1 MSNPANNGTVIGR
14 LAADP
19 KFIPHAKSNGKTGTA
34 LLTVYSQNNYV
45 TKSSGER
52 ESVRVDLED
61 FIADAS
67 NVGPYAFLKQGMQVA
82 INYAVANSDYTD
94 KDGTKRYGM
103 KLVVE
108 RGGIQILE
116 SKDAVANRESR
127 GKAQTFGQAA
137 QAPVQQEQA
146 APQPGIGAEQ
156 APQAQGQPAPAQ
168 AQAFNTEDVP
178 F

>member
-19 KFIPHAKSNGKTGTA
+19 KFIAHAKSNGKTGTA

-61 FIADAS
+61 FIADS
-67 NVGPYAFLKQGMQVA
+67 ENVGPYAFLKKGMQVA
-82 INYAVANSDYTD
+82 INYSVANSDYTD
-94 KDGTKRYGM
+94 KEGNKRYGM

-116 SKDAVANRESR
+116 SKDAVATRENR
-127 GKAQTFGQAA
+127 GKAQTFGQVNQA
-137 QAPVQQEQA
+137 QQQA

-156 APQAQGQPAPAQ
+156 AQGQPAQQPAQAQ
-168 AQAFNTEDVP
+168 AQAFNTEDAP

>member
-1 MSNPANNGTVIGR
+1 MSNPANAGTVIGR

-19 KFIPHAKSNGKTGTA
+19 KYVAHSNGKSGTA

-61 FIADAS
+61 FIADS
-67 NVGPYAFLKQGMQVA
+67 NNVGPYSFLKKGMLVA
-82 INYAVANSDYTD
+82 VNYSIGNKDYTD
-94 KDGTKRYGM
+94 KQGNQHYGM

-116 SKDAVANRESR
+116 SRGAVAQRENR
-127 GKAQTFGQAA
+127 ANQTDNTAVQGQADTQA
-137 QAPVQQEQA
+137 QAM
-146 APQPGIGAEQ
+146 PQPGIGEQ
-156 APQAQGQPAPAQ
+156 AQAVQAQTFAQ
-168 AQAFNTEDVP
+168 AQAQDAP

>member
-1 MSNPANNGTVIGR
+1 MSNPANAGIVIGR

-19 KFIPHAKSNGKTGTA
+19 KFIAHSNGKSGTA

-45 TKSSGER
+45 TKSTGER

-61 FIADAS
+61 FIADS
-67 NVGPYAFLKQGMQVA
+67 NNVGPYSFLKKGMLVA
-82 INYAVANSDYTD
+82 VNYSIGNKDYTD
-94 KDGTKRYGM
+94 KQGNQHYGM

-116 SKDAVANRESR
+116 SRGAVAQRENRA
-127 GKAQTFGQAA
+127 AQTDNAGTQDQA
-137 QAPVQQEQA
+137 QAM
-146 APQPGIGAEQ
+146 PQPGIGEQ
-156 APQAQGQPAPAQ
+156 AGAEAQAPAQ
-168 AQAFNTEDVP
+168 TQTFAQAQSQDAP

>member
-1 MSNPANNGTVIGR
+1 MSNPANAGTVIGR

-19 KFIPHAKSNGKTGTA
+19 KYVAHSNGKSGTA

-61 FIADAS
+61 FIADS
-67 NVGPYAFLKQGMQVA
+67 NNVGPYSFLKKGMLVA
-82 INYAVANSDYTD
+82 VNYSIGNKDYTD
-94 KDGTKRYGM
+94 KQGNQHYGM

-116 SKDAVANRESR
+116 SRGAVAQRENR
-127 GKAQTFGQAA
+127 ANQADNTQA
-137 QAPVQQEQA
+137 QAM
-146 APQPGIGAEQ
+146 PQPGIGEQ
-156 APQAQGQPAPAQ
+156 AQAAQAQTFAQ
-168 AQAFNTEDVP
+168 AQAQDAP

>member
-1 MSNPANNGTVIGR
+1 MSNPANAGTVIGR

-19 KFIPHAKSNGKTGTA
+19 KYVAHSNGKSGTA

-61 FIADAS
+61 FIADS
-67 NVGPYAFLKQGMQVA
+67 NNVGPYSFLKKGMLVA
-82 INYAVANSDYTD
+82 VNYSIGNKDYTD
-94 KDGTKRYGM
+94 KQGNQHYGM

-116 SKDAVANRESR
+116 SRGAVAQRENR
-127 GKAQTFGQAA
+127 ANQADNTAVQGQAQDQA
-137 QAPVQQEQA
+137 QAM
-146 APQPGIGAEQ
+146 PQPGIGEQ
-156 APQAQGQPAPAQ
+156 AQAAQAQTFAQ
-168 AQAFNTEDVP
+168 AQAQDAP

>member
-1 MSNPANNGTVIGR
+1 MSNPANTGTVIGR

-19 KFIPHAKSNGKTGTA
+19 KFIAHSNGKSGTA

-61 FIADAS
+61 FIADS
-67 NVGPYAFLKQGMQVA
+67 NNVGPYSFLKKGMLVA
-82 INYAVANSDYTD
+82 VNYSIGNKDYTD
-94 KDGTKRYGM
+94 KQGNQHYGM

-116 SKDAVANRESR
+116 SRGAVAQRENR
-127 GKAQTFGQAA
+127 ANQADNTQA
-137 QAPVQQEQA
+137 QAM
-146 APQPGIGAEQ
+146 PQPGIGEQ
-156 APQAQGQPAPAQ
+156 APAQ
-168 AQAFNTEDVP
+168 AAQPQAQTFAQAQAQDAP

>member
-1 MSNPANNGTVIGR
+1 MSNPANAGTVIGR

-19 KFIPHAKSNGKTGTA
+19 KYIAHANGKSGTA

-45 TKSSGER
+45 TKSTGER

-61 FIADAS
+61 FIADAN
-67 NVGPYAFLKQGMQVA
+67 NVGPYSFLKKGMLVA
-82 INYAVANSDYTD
+82 VNYSIGNKDYTD
-94 KDGTKRYGM
+94 KQGNQHYGM

-116 SKDAVANRESR
+116 SRGAVAQRENR
-127 GKAQTFGQAA
+127 ANQADNAA
-137 QAPVQQEQA
+137 QAQGQA
-146 APQPGIGAEQ
+146 QAMPQPGIGEQ
-156 APQAQGQPAPAQ
+156 AGAEAQAPAQTQTFAQ
-168 AQAFNTEDVP
+168 AQAQDAP

>member
-61 FIADAS
+61 FIADS
-67 NVGPYAFLKQGMQVA
+67 QNVGPYAFLKKGMQVA
-82 INYAVANSDYTD
+82 INYSVANSDYTD
-94 KDGTKRYGM
+94 KEGNKRYGM

-116 SKDAVANRESR
+116 SKDAVATRENR
-127 GKAQTFGQAA
+127 GKAQTFGQA
-137 QAPVQQEQA
+137 QQEQA

-156 APQAQGQPAPAQ
+156 AQGQPAQQPAQAQ
-168 AQAFNTEDVP
+168 AQAFNTEDAP

>member
-19 KFIPHAKSNGKTGTA
+19 KFIPHKKTNGKTGTA
-34 LLTVYSQNNYV
+34 LLTVYAPNNYV
-45 TKSSGER
+45 TKSTGER
-52 ESVRVDLED
+52 DSVRVDLED
-61 FIADAS
+61 FIADS
-67 NVGPYAFLKQGMQVA
+67 ENVGPYAFLKQGMQVA
-82 INYAVANSDYTD
+82 INYSLANNDYTD
-94 KDGTKRYGM
+94 KDGNKHYGTKN
-103 KLVVE
+103 VVE

-116 SKDAVANRESR
+116 SKNAVATRENR

-137 QAPVQQEQA
+137 QAQPQEQA

-156 APQAQGQPAPAQ
+156 APQGQPAQ
-168 AQAFNTEDVP
+168 AQAFNTADAP

>member
-1 MSNPANNGTVIGR
+1 MSNPANAGTVIGR

-19 KFIPHAKSNGKTGTA
+19 KYVAHSNGKSGTA

-61 FIADAS
+61 FIADS
-67 NVGPYAFLKQGMQVA
+67 NNVGPYSFLKKGMLVA
-82 INYAVANSDYTD
+82 VNYSIGNKDYTD
-94 KDGTKRYGM
+94 KQGNQHYGM

-116 SKDAVANRESR
+116 SRGAVAQRENRANQADNTAVQ
-127 GKAQTFGQAA
+127 GQADTKAQAM
-137 QAPVQQEQA
+137 
-146 APQPGIGAEQ
+146 PQPGIGEQ
-156 APQAQGQPAPAQ
+156 AQVAQAQTFAQ
-168 AQAFNTEDVP
+168 AQAQDAP

>member
-1 MSNPANNGTVIGR
+1 MSNPANTGTVIGR

-19 KFIPHAKSNGKTGTA
+19 KFIAHSNGKSGTA

-61 FIADAS
+61 FIADS
-67 NVGPYAFLKQGMQVA
+67 NNVGPYSFLKKGMLVA
-82 INYAVANSDYTD
+82 VNYSIGNKDYTD
-94 KDGTKRYGM
+94 KQGNQHYGM

-116 SKDAVANRESR
+116 SRGAVAQRENR
-127 GKAQTFGQAA
+127 ANQADNTQA
-137 QAPVQQEQA
+137 QAM
-146 APQPGIGAEQ
+146 PQPGIGEQ
-156 APQAQGQPAPAQ
+156 AQAVQPQAQAQTFAQ
-168 AQAFNTEDVP
+168 AQAQDAP